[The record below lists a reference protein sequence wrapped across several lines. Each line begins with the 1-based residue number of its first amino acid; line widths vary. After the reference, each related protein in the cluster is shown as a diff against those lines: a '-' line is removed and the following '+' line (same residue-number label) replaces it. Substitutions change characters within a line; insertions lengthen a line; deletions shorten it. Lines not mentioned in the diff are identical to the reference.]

1 MPTTILVVDDTFSV
15 RMLLREHLEAEGY
28 RVLTAN
34 NGRDALYSAR
44 QDPPDL
50 ILLDIM
56 MPEMGGYEFLRIYR
70 QERSTPIILLTA
82 KLEESDKVVGLELGA
97 DDYITKPFGM
107 RELVARIRA
116 VLRRTTG
123 DTVSSEILRVADI
136 VLDKNRRQVT
146 VGDHGIQLTPTEF
159 DLLSIF
165 MAAPGRVFSRVM
177 LLEQTQGVSFEGVE
191 RTVDVHVRNLRSKIE
206 PDPANPRYIETV
218 FGVGY
223 RMLAD

>member
-1 MPTTILVVDDTFSV
+1 MPITILVVDDTFSV

-28 RVLTAN
+28 RVVTAN
-34 NGRDALYSAR
+34 NGRDALFAAR
-44 QDPPDL
+44 QETPDL

-70 QERSTPIILLTA
+70 QERSTPVILLTA

-123 DTVSSEILRVADI
+123 DSPASEILRVADI
-136 VLDKNRRQVT
+136 VLDITTRQVT
-146 VGDHGIQLTPTEF
+146 VGEASIRLTPTEF
-159 DLLSIF
+159 DLLAIF
-165 MAAPGRVFSRVM
+165 MAAPGRVSHAHDAA
-177 LLEQTQGVSFEGVE
+177 
-191 RTVDVHVRNLRSKIE
+191 RTDT
-206 PDPANPRYIETV
+206 RYQ
-218 FGVGY
+218 
-223 RMLAD
+223 L